1 MEMQS
6 ASQIQF
12 DYMQLLITQLQHQNP
27 LEPMSNEEMA
37 SQLAQFS
44 SLSKL
49 ESINSSFGEVLAA
62 TNRGY
67 ANSLIGKEV
76 SYLVGDGLT
85 TGTEKK
91 SDVVNEVYNDVEGDS
106 LLIVGRRN
114 VGLEHIAHSLI
125 GQEVSFLVETSGGGV
140 EVQSGTIRQ
149 VSQQDGQTVL
159 LVDGYVLGLED
170 VSNSLIG
177 REVSYLIETQAG
189 AVETRDGVIEGT
201 YEEDGRKLLVVGRPL
216 RLEDIVSVR

>member
-1 MEMQS
+1 MEIQS

-44 SLSKL
+44 SLSQL

-67 ANSLIGKEV
+67 ANSLIGKEI
-76 SYLVGDGLT
+76 SYFVGDGLT
-85 TGTEKK
+85 SGMEKK
-91 SDVVNEVYNDVEGDS
+91 IDVVNEVYNDLEGDN

-114 VGLEHIAHSLI
+114 VGLEHVAHSLI
-125 GQEVSFLVETSGGGV
+125 GQEVSFLVETSAGV

-149 VSQQDGQTVL
+149 VIQRDGQPAL
-159 LVDGYVLGLED
+159 LVDDYVLGLED

-201 YEEDGRKLLVVGRPL
+201 YEEDGRKLLVVGHPL
-216 RLEDIVSVR
+216 RLDDVVSVR